1 MIVKSAVCICWSF
14 PYTRY
19 WFRITIWDSI
29 ENDISREIMTNR
41 YWLLRV
47 FDFFFF
53 QTRKRMARWSQPHWV
68 PPHSTPLRRRGRANS
83 LPSAKY
89 SNPGNGNGR
98 KRVKRSKGQQKV
110 RNSNCVA
117 YTGQVWYM
125 SCCLENQFI
134 VCCLIK
140 NSHKRERI
148 LICLQFFH
156 SCVENMQFRTV
167 GFHTW

>member
-1 MIVKSAVCICWSF
+1 MTSAGKLWQTDIDCWECL
-14 PYTRY
+14 
-19 WFRITIWDSI
+19 I
-29 ENDISREIMTNR
+29 
-41 YWLLRV
+41 
-47 FDFFFF
+47 FFF

-148 LICLQFFH
+148 LICLQFIH